1 MSSYNRFPVMS
12 AAEAADLILDG
23 SMVAIGGFSPAG
35 APKAVPKALAERA
48 ISLHQAGH
56 PFQVRLLSGASISA
70 SSEDLLAESGAVS
83 WRAPYQTSGIMR
95 KMINAGKI
103 DFTDMHLSEIAQM
116 VDYGFF
122 GELDF
127 AIIEASAIDNSGRI
141 TLTTGIGAAPTFAA
155 KAKKI
160 IVELNAYHSPR
171 LEEIT
176 DIAFLSAPPDRT
188 PVPVCHPMDRIG
200 CGYLTVPPEKIAA
213 VVETNSPDEIGAF
226 AECNDTDRKIAANLV
241 EFLLNE
247 LGTGRIPKT
256 FLPIQS
262 GVGNINNAVLKALGE
277 HPDFPVFS
285 MYTEVFQDSAAEL
298 MDKGKISGISASS
311 LTVAPATLERIY
323 ANFDFYKSKIVLRPQ
338 ELSNNPEVI
347 RRLGVIAL
355 NVALE
360 ADIYGNAN
368 STHLFGQNI
377 MNGIGGSGDF
387 ERNAYLSVFMLPSTA
402 KQGCISSIVPMC
414 THLDHSEHSVKVIV
428 TEYGVAD
435 LRGLSPRAKAREIIE
450 KCAAPEYRVYLHS
463 YLNSASGGHIGHD
476 LSKTFELH
484 RNYLQTGKMLS

>member
-1 MSSYNRFPVMS
+1 MGNYNRLPVMN
-12 AAEAADLILDG
+12 AAEAATLIKHGDT
-23 SMVAIGGFSPAG
+23 VAIGGFSPAG
-35 APKAVPKALAERA
+35 APKALPKALSEHAA
-48 ISLHQAGH
+48 GLHKGGT
-56 PFQVRLLSGASISA
+56 PFQIKLLSGASISA
-70 SSEDLLAESGAVS
+70 SSEDLLAESGAIS

-103 DFTDMHLSEIAQM
+103 EFNDMHLSGIAQM

-127 AIIEASAIDNSGRI
+127 AVIEASAIDNTGRI
-141 TLTTGIGAAPTFAA
+141 TLTTGIGAAPTFSA

-160 IVELNAYHSPR
+160 IVELNSYHSPR

-176 DIAFLSAPPDRT
+176 DIAFIDPPPNRK
-188 PVPVCHPMDRIG
+188 PIPICHPMDRIG
-200 CGYLTVPPEKIAA
+200 RGYLTVSPEKIAA
-213 VVETNSPDEIGAF
+213 VIETNMPDEVGAF
-226 AECNDTDRKIAANLV
+226 TESNDTDVKIADNLV
-241 EFLLNE
+241 GFLLGE
-247 LGTGRIPKT
+247 LASGRIPKE

-277 HPDFPVFS
+277 HQDFPVFS

-298 MDKGKISGISASS
+298 LEKGKISGVSASS
-311 LTVAPATLERIY
+311 LTVLPSTLKKIY
-323 ANFDFYKSKIVLRPQ
+323 ANFDFFKSKIILRPQ
-338 ELSNNPEVI
+338 ELSNNPEIV

-360 ADIYGNAN
+360 VDIYGNAN

-387 ERNAYLSVFMLPSTA
+387 ERNAYLSVFMIPSTA

-414 THLDHSEHSVKVIV
+414 THLDHSEHSVQVIV

-435 LRGLSPRAKAREIIE
+435 LRGLSPRRKAVEIIG
-450 KCAAPEYRVYLHS
+450 KCAAPEYRSYLHD
-463 YLNSASGGHIGHD
+463 YLNAATAGHIGHD
-476 LSKTFELH
+476 LSRAFELH
-484 RNYLQTGKMLS
+484 RNYLSKGKMLN

>member
-12 AAEAADLILDG
+12 AAEAAALINHGD
-23 SMVAIGGFSPAG
+23 MVAIGGFSPAG
-35 APKAVPKALAERA
+35 APKAVAKALAEHA
-48 ISLHQAGH
+48 VNLHQSGK
-56 PFQVRLLSGASISA
+56 PFQIKLLSGASISA
-70 SSEDLLAESGAVS
+70 STEDLLAESAAVS
-83 WRAPYQTSGIMR
+83 WRAPYQTSGVMR
-95 KMINAGKI
+95 KMINQGKI
-103 DFTDMHLSEIAQM
+103 DFADMHLSEVPQM

-127 AIIEASAIDNSGRI
+127 AIIEASSIDNSGRI

-176 DIAFLSAPPDRT
+176 DIAILSAPPNRK
-188 PVPVCHPMDRIG
+188 PIPICHPMDRIG
-200 CGYLTVPPEKIAA
+200 CGYLNVPPEKIVA
-213 VVETNSPDEIGAF
+213 VIETNMPDEIGAF
-226 AECNDTDRKIAANLV
+226 AECNDADKKIADNLV
-241 EFLLNE
+241 EFMLNE
-247 LGTGRIPKT
+247 LASGRIPKT

-298 MDKGKISGISASS
+298 MERGKIAGVSASS
-311 LTVAPATLERIY
+311 LTILPATLEKIY

-360 ADIYGNAN
+360 VDIYGNAN

-387 ERNAYLSVFMLPSTA
+387 ERNAYLPVFMLPSTA

-414 THLDHSEHSVKVIV
+414 THLDSNEHSVKVII

-435 LRGLSPRAKAREIIE
+435 LRGLSPRRKAVEIIE
-450 KCAAPEYRVYLHS
+450 KCAAPEYRDYLRN
-463 YLNSASGGHIGHD
+463 YLDGAGDGHIGHD
-476 LSKTFELH
+476 LSRAFELH
-484 RNYLQTGKMLS
+484 RNYLHTGKMLS